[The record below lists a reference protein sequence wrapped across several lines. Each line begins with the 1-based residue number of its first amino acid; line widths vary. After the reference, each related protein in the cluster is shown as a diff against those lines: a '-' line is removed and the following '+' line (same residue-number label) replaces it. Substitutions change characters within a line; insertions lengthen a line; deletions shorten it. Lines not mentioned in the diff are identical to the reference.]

1 MKTVAEIEITT
12 EGISLNGH
20 PVETSGVGAD
30 MLNEAY
36 RHYVND
42 YPKFF
47 KMDGL
52 SKLGFLASELLL
64 QQLDEERFV
73 PREDRAMVLFNR
85 SGSIEADRHYQS
97 TISDADNFF
106 PSPSVFVYTL
116 PNIVTGEI
124 AMRNHYHGETS
135 FYIIDE
141 KNDDLM
147 KQTLGAS
154 FADIKTKS
162 MIGGWID
169 YQDDSHFEADIYIVE
184 LTKH

>member
-12 EGISLNGH
+12 EGILLNGSR
-20 PVETSGVGAD
+20 VETSGTGSEL
-30 MLNEAY
+30 LNNAY

-64 QQLDEERFV
+64 QQMDEQRFV
-73 PREDRAMVLFNR
+73 PREDRAVVLFNR

-124 AMRNHYHGETS
+124 AIRNKYLGETS
-135 FYIIDE
+135 FCVLDHEDE
-141 KNDDLM
+141 QQM
-147 KQTLGAS
+147 KQVIEATLMDGATTS
-154 FADIKTKS
+154 ILTGWVDYSDHGHFSARIQLITK
-162 MIGGWID
+162 
-169 YQDDSHFEADIYIVE
+169 
-184 LTKH
+184 

>member
-20 PVETSGVGAD
+20 PVETKGVGAD

-36 RHYVND
+36 RHY
-42 YPKFF
+42 
-47 KMDGL
+47 
-52 SKLGFLASELLL
+52 LASELVL

-73 PREDRAMVLFNR
+73 PREDRAVVLFNR

-124 AMRNHYHGETS
+124 AIRNKYLGETS
-135 FYIIDE
+135 FCVLDHQDE
-141 KNDDLM
+141 QKM
-147 KQTLGAS
+147 QQVIEGAFQDGVTTS
-154 FADIKTKS
+154 ILTGWVDYADH
-162 MIGGWID
+162 
-169 YQDDSHFEADIYIVE
+169 SHFSANIKLI
-184 LTKH
+184 TNKNK

>member
-12 EGISLNGH
+12 EGISLNGR

-73 PREDRAMVLFNR
+73 PREDRAVVLFNR

-124 AMRNHYHGETS
+124 AIRNKYLGETS
-135 FYIIDE
+135 FCVLDHQDE
-141 KNDDLM
+141 PKM
-147 KQTLGAS
+147 QQVIEGAFQDGVTTS
-154 FADIKTKS
+154 ILTGWVDYADH
-162 MIGGWID
+162 
-169 YQDDSHFEADIYIVE
+169 SHFSANIKLI
-184 LTKH
+184 TNKNK